1 MNKTFIFLFLILTIA
16 VVCPTD
22 ALAQDEEEEQG
33 CTLTMDEAFELLA
46 EQPWEGFWHSHDTT
60 NMPRH
65 SQESGEHFH
74 ATHRDVI
81 DADGCLHATFLS
93 VNFLHETSD
102 PADPP
107 PTVSRDFVGDIEFTD
122 DDDPENP
129 TPEQAPTEYLIPE
142 SHQPTTYDPAA
153 DAGRQSEETAGT
165 PESETITPESET
177 QTPPDNRQV
186 IRTALVEIASGA
198 RDPVETTDPTTGET
212 TLIDP
217 VEAQAIIDSGA
228 LDEDSNA
235 FDHLLPLFGD
245 LSKVAA
251 ELPRQAL
258 DITPTYQPLDV
269 VVTEYMLRVT
279 ENKLPQWIEIHNK
292 EDRPISLEGFKL
304 SVWRHQ
310 DRANIITL
318 SRWAYIPA
326 NGFLILVNRKL
337 TENDFGGI
345 NDKRVKLYELRDLG
359 KYRWIKR
366 FRLYDPQGTLVA
378 NGDQYDPERPEIKE
392 GVRYSYDAAN
402 KKIIKWRK
410 NKAWIGS
417 PDDRSTLGWHA
428 FQEEVPASPRRI
440 TKKTLSWASLKRG
453 QDR

>member
-1 MNKTFIFLFLILTIA
+1 MKNLIFLLFLLTIA
-16 VVCPTD
+16 ILCPTD
-22 ALAQDEEEEQG
+22 ALAQEGEGEEEEA
-33 CTLTMDEAFELLA
+33 CPLTLEEVDALLA
-46 EQPWEGFWHSHDTT
+46 EEPWEGFWHSHDTT
-60 NMPRH
+60 NMPKH

-74 ATHRDVI
+74 GTHRDAV
-81 DADGCLHATFLS
+81 DPYGCTHATFVL
-93 VNFLHETSD
+93 VNNLHETSD
-102 PADPP
+102 PEDPP
-107 PTVSRDFVGDIEFTD
+107 PSVVKGLTYFTD
-122 DDDPENP
+122 DDDPEIPASERPP
-129 TPEQAPTEYLIPE
+129 TGDLVPKEH
-142 SHQPTTYDPAA
+142 STTDDPAA
-153 DAGRQSEETAGT
+153 DADRQSEETA
-165 PESETITPESET
+165 ITPEPET
-177 QTPPDNRQV
+177 QTPPDNSQV
-186 IRTALVEIASGA
+186 IQTALVEIASGA
-198 RDPVETTDPTTGET
+198 RDSVEATDPTTGET

-217 VEAQAIIDSGA
+217 VAAQAIIDSGA

-251 ELPRQAL
+251 ELPRRSL
-258 DITPTYQPLDV
+258 EITPVHQPLDV
-269 VVTEYMLRVT
+269 VVTEYMLRAT

-292 EDRPISLEGFKL
+292 EDRTISLKGFKL
-304 SVWRHQ
+304 SVWQHQ
-310 DRANIITL
+310 DRARIITL
-318 SRWAYIPA
+318 SKFAYIPA
-326 NGFLILVNRKL
+326 NGFLILVNRAL

-345 NDKRVKLYELRDLG
+345 NDKRVRRYELRDLG

-378 NGDQYDPERPEIKE
+378 NGDQYEPERPEIKE

-402 KKIIKWRK
+402 KKITKWHK

-428 FQEEVPASPRRI
+428 FHEDVPASPRRI

>member
-1 MNKTFIFLFLILTIA
+1 MKKTTLLLLILTIA
-16 VVCPTD
+16 IVCPAIVWLPHGD
-22 ALAQDEEEEQG
+22 AD
-33 CTLTMDEAFELLA
+33 CTLTIDEAFELLA
-46 EQPWEGFWHSHDTT
+46 QEPWEGFWHSHDTT

-81 DADGCLHATFLS
+81 DADGCLHATHLN
-93 VNFLHETSD
+93 VDALHETSD
-102 PADPP
+102 PDDPP
-107 PTVSRDFVGDIEFTD
+107 PTVHKDFVGPIEFTD
-122 DDDPENP
+122 DDDPDNP
-129 TPEQAPTEYLIPE
+129 TPEQAPTEELVPE
-142 SHQPTTYDPAA
+142 AYRPTTYDPAA

-165 PESETITPESET
+165 PEPET

-186 IRTALVEIASGA
+186 IQTALVEIASGA
-198 RDPVETTDPTTGET
+198 RDSVEATDPTTGET

-228 LDEDSNA
+228 LDQDSNA

-292 EDRPISLEGFKL
+292 EDRPLSLKGFKL

-428 FQEEVPASPRRI
+428 FHEEVPASPRRI
-440 TKKTLSWASLKRG
+440 TKKTLSWASLKRNP
-453 QDR
+453 D